1 MIPTLKKQFQEKT
14 GEETAQLSAQGLR
27 TLVVSQKLLSRSE
40 LENWTKEFNVASVSL
55 TDRENLVERCIETLE
70 TNMDLIGVTAVEDL
84 LQDDVKASIETLR
97 KAGIK
102 VWMLTGDKMETAK
115 TISITTGL
123 YSPSDTLFLLDGIN
137 DKYQMRE
144 RLNELLVQ
152 IKSSKV
158 SPTLTLER
166 FSAY

>member
-27 TLVVSQKLLSRSE
+27 TLVISQKLLSRSE
-40 LENWTKEFNVASVSL
+40 LENWTKEFNAASVSL